1 MAFLDSYIASLK
13 FNDLKGT
20 VANTSSEIFANV
32 KSCFDNQDEAT
43 GLLLGNVQSGKTA
56 QMLGVISKLAD
67 EGYQIFIVLTTDNV
81 DLQNQTYDRI
91 KDLLPLFNVFGEKD
105 EVAFSSATQ
114 AKPRIIVLKKN
125 GRVLKKWRNILL
137 NAQTCRG
144 LSLVILDDEADAAS
158 LNTLVN
164 KNRVSTINRCL
175 QNIKDTADAGT
186 LYLEVTATPQAI
198 ILQST
203 VSNWRPAFV
212 TYFKP
217 GDGYLGGNFFFSD
230 PKSYCIKFT
239 PENEISDVLEDAD
252 TECPIGLRQSILSF
266 LVNCAH
272 KLLQNESN
280 CNFMIHP
287 SSRISAH
294 NTFADRVQ
302 SHLNLLKDS
311 CDDDDFKEILHESW
325 LDLQSTKPDLE
336 PFDDIYNT
344 VKDILENGLIRAIP
358 LNSNSTVSR
367 DPKDPKSL
375 KLDEGFNI
383 VIGGNTLGRGITF
396 PHLQTVYYC
405 RSARTPQ
412 ADTFWQHSRIFGY
425 DREAELVRI
434 FIPPTLHRLFVALNE
449 SNNLLI
455 KQIENGINNLQIISA
470 DGIRPTRKNVLD
482 NSRIDICTGGVNLFP
497 ISPIENNTQSIDPLV
512 MDLYK
517 EESVQVDKDLLIRL
531 LSLSGSNN
539 KDDFDSDKFINSIKA
554 LAAKRPT
561 TKFRLI
567 VRVNRNISRG
577 TGTLLSESDR
587 ILGDQFNDEVVLT
600 MYRLNGFIDNGWN
613 GSPLWVPNIKFPSGF
628 CFYTID

>member
-1 MAFLDSYIASLK
+1 MDFLATYISSLK
-13 FNDLKGT
+13 FSDLKDT
-20 VANTSSEIFANV
+20 VATTSSDILAKV
-32 KSCFDNQDEAT
+32 KSCFDNQNEAT

-56 QMLGVISKLAD
+56 QMLGIMSKLAD

-81 DLQNQTYDRI
+81 DLQNQTYQRI
-91 KDLLPLFNVFGEKD
+91 KESLPLFNVYGEKD
-105 EVAFSSATQ
+105 EVAFSAESQ
-114 AKPRIIVLKKN
+114 SKPRVIVLKKN
-125 GRVLKKWRNILL
+125 SRVLRKWRNIFL
-137 NAQTCRG
+137 NARTCRG

-217 GDGYLGGNFFFSD
+217 GNGYLGGNFFFSD

-239 PENEISDVLEDAD
+239 PETELSDVLEDAD
-252 TECPIGLRQSILSF
+252 SECPFGLRQSILSY
-266 LVNCAH
+266 LINCAH
-272 KLLQNESN
+272 KLLNKETN

-287 SSRISAH
+287 SSRITAH
-294 NTFADRVQ
+294 NRFADRVQ

-311 CDDDDFKEILHESW
+311 CEDDDFKEILKESW
-325 LDLQSTKPDLE
+325 IDLQSTKPDLE

-344 VKDILENGLIRAIP
+344 VKEILENGYIRAIP
-358 LNSNSTVSR
+358 LNSTSLVSR
-367 DPKDPKSL
+367 DPKDPNSL
-375 KLDEGFNI
+375 KLGEGFNI
-383 VIGGNTLGRGITF
+383 IVGGNILGRGITF

-405 RSARTPQ
+405 RSSRTPQ

-434 FIPPTLHRLFVALNE
+434 YIPPTLHRLFVALSE

-455 KQIENGINNLQIISA
+455 KQIENGIDNLQIISA

-482 NSRIDICTGGVNLFP
+482 NSRIDICTGGVNMFP
-497 ISPIENNTQSIDPLV
+497 ISPIENNTSSIDPIIMQYANV
-512 MDLYK
+512 
-517 EESVQVDKDLLIRL
+517 ESVEVDKELLISL
-531 LSLSGSNN
+531 LSKSGSVN
-539 KDDFDSDKFINSIKA
+539 KADFDSVKFINSIKA

-567 VRVNRNISRG
+567 TRVNRNISRG

-587 ILGDQFNDEVVLT
+587 NLGESFPDEVVLT
-600 MYRLNGFIDNGWN
+600 MYRLNGFVNNGWN

-628 CFYTID
+628 CFYTVD

>member
-567 VRVNRNISRG
+567 IRVNRNISRG